1 MIYLIIYMSRDG
13 VVEVKYNQNMF
24 FYENTDY
31 CNDKHDK
38 KKFFDK
44 IYNKNI
50 NIFIFHVSSSHVI
63 SIYVVI
69 AKRMTSSY

>member
-1 MIYLIIYMSRDG
+1 MIYLTIYMSRDG
-13 VVEVKYNQNMF
+13 VVEVKYNQNIF
-24 FYENTDY
+24 FYENIDY

-38 KKFFDK
+38 KNFFDK

>member
-1 MIYLIIYMSRDG
+1 MSRDG

-24 FYENTDY
+24 FYENIDY
-31 CNDKHDK
+31 CNDIHDK

-50 NIFIFHVSSSHVI
+50 NIFIFTYI
-63 SIYVVI
+63 SI
-69 AKRMTSSY
+69 MSYHHIIQNTREH